1 MSGVEIYMEGGGHS
15 RDDKAT
21 LRQGMDALLQP
32 LKDAARAKALHWKLV
47 PCGAR
52 NEAFRRF
59 RNEVG
64 KGDDAIIVLLVDTE
78 GPLPADSGPRQHLQ
92 SPSRDGWDMQ
102 FADEDM
108 IHLMV
113 QSMETWIVADPDA
126 LSTYYGQNFNRNA
139 LPKRENLEMEPK
151 ADVARALNQA
161 TERTTK
167 RRYHKIKHASD
178 LLKRINV
185 EKVKNRCLHCARL
198 FDVIGRMIDAA

>member
-1 MSGVEIYMEGGGHS
+1 MNGVKIYIEGGGDS
-15 RDDKAT
+15 SGTKRS
-21 LRQGMDALLQP
+21 LRQGMDALLRP
-32 LKDAARAKALHWKLV
+32 LKDAARAKALHWDLV
-47 PCGAR
+47 MCGPR
-52 NEAFRRF
+52 NQAFQKF
-59 RNEVG
+59 RDEVG
-64 KGDDAIIVLLVDTE
+64 KGDNAIIMLLVDAE

-102 FADEDM
+102 FADEDT

-113 QSMETWIVADPDA
+113 QSMETWIAADPDA

-161 TERTTK
+161 TEHTTK
-167 RRYHKIKHASD
+167 RRYKKIKHASD
-178 LLKRINV
+178 LLKRIHV
-185 EKVKNRCLHCARL
+185 EKVKDRCPHCARL